1 MEKAKRVVH
10 THHTRDRPTPHH
22 VKSKPSLD
30 LDYTIAFIRSLRHY
44 FDRVIAQL
52 YSTHWRRGPP
62 RASSISPNTATA
74 RSTQEMPRS
83 ARTGSDAIFRSKATR
98 SIVRDLLG
106 SGATA
111 KIKTKSFKRDCAQ
124 KLSRTP
130 LVKPDQSQA
139 AMKSA
144 SKELMRKVLTYLM
157 PSLRLFA
164 LFAIFRR
171 RFAETRSS
179 AGFLA
184 CFLLGEHRNSQLQN
198 AMLTKSEICPSPRTY
213 SNTTMKQKH
222 AYDR

>member
-1 MEKAKRVVH
+1 MQKAKRVVH
-10 THHTRDRPTPHH
+10 TQACDRQTQHH

-30 LDYTIAFIRSLRHY
+30 LKYTVAFIRSLRHY

-52 YSTHWRRGPP
+52 YSTHWRRGLA
-62 RASSISPNTATA
+62 RASSILPSTATA
-74 RSTQEMPRS
+74 RSTQEMPRG
-83 ARTGSDAIFRSKATR
+83 ARTRSDAVFPSKATL

-171 RFAETRSS
+171 RFAETRSC
-179 AGFLA
+179 AGSLA
-184 CFLLGEHRNSQLQN
+184 YFLLGGHRNSQLQHANKKPN
-198 AMLTKSEICPSPRTY
+198 ALVRSPLF
-213 SNTTMKQKH
+213 
-222 AYDR
+222 